1 MSVAL
6 RSYELVTKTNALG
19 DMALCDMIVR
29 TDDIARYKVFD
40 LKGIEDVYE
49 SGYRDT
55 LNFLKKH
62 GIRSRD

>member
-1 MSVAL
+1 
-6 RSYELVTKTNALG
+6 
-19 DMALCDMIVR
+19 MIVR